1 MNFTLV
7 FPKDSILETE
17 LYHLYKWILMTK
29 PEMSVLSTHPRVK
42 KQVDVLVEKSLIL
55 LISCTEI
62 LQELMSQFHD
72 LLHSD
77 ILALMHKTQGQTSFL
92 FISH

>member
-1 MNFTLV
+1 MRFTLV
-7 FPKDSILETE
+7 FLNNGNVGTIFLYILV
-17 LYHLYKWILMTK
+17 LYNSLRPT
-29 PEMSVLSTHPRVK
+29 VSTHPRVK

-62 LQELMSQFHD
+62 LQELMSQFHN

-77 ILALMHKTQGQTSFL
+77 IFTLKRKMQEDILPL
-92 FISH
+92 FTL

>member
-1 MNFTLV
+1 MWEQISLYILV
-7 FPKDSILETE
+7 
-17 LYHLYKWILMTK
+17 LYNSLRQT
-29 PEMSVLSTHPRVK
+29 VSTHPRVK

-62 LQELMSQFHD
+62 LQELMSQFHN

-77 ILALMHKTQGQTSFL
+77 IFTLKRKTQEDILPL
-92 FISH
+92 FTLQ

>member
-1 MNFTLV
+1 
-7 FPKDSILETE
+7 
-17 LYHLYKWILMTK
+17 MTK

>member
-1 MNFTLV
+1 MWEQISVYILV
-7 FPKDSILETE
+7 
-17 LYHLYKWILMTK
+17 LYNSLRQT
-29 PEMSVLSTHPRVK
+29 VSTHPRVK

-62 LQELMSQFHD
+62 LQELMSQFHN

-77 ILALMHKTQGQTSFL
+77 IFTLKRKTQEDILPL
-92 FISH
+92 FTLQ

>member
-1 MNFTLV
+1 M
-7 FPKDSILETE
+7 D
-17 LYHLYKWILMTK
+17 K
-29 PEMSVLSTHPRVK
+29 PEISVLTTHPRVE

-72 LLHSD
+72 LLHSN
-77 ILALMHKTQGQTSFL
+77 ILALTNKSQGQMSFL
-92 FISH
+92 LT

>member
-1 MNFTLV
+1 MWEQISVYILV
-7 FPKDSILETE
+7 LYNSLRET
-17 LYHLYKWILMTK
+17 
-29 PEMSVLSTHPRVK
+29 VSTHPRVK

-62 LQELMSQFHD
+62 LQELMSQFHN

-77 ILALMHKTQGQTSFL
+77 IFTLKRKTQEDILPPFTLQ
-92 FISH
+92 

>member
-1 MNFTLV
+1 MMVMQKV
-7 FPKDSILETE
+7 FFIN
-17 LYHLYKWILMTK
+17 ILMLHRGL
-29 PEMSVLSTHPRVK
+29 SQSLAWIVSTHPRVE

-55 LISCTEI
+55 LISCTEV

-77 ILALMHKTQGQTSFL
+77 IFTLSVKYSQFTL
-92 FISH
+92 